1 MSSSIKFL
9 KKLTKRG
16 TKSSDQLRFPSPSP
30 SSIIVES
37 EVSKAGSF
45 KDESP
50 TSSGTAIVCEVVSP
64 AVHTT
69 TIQEPNVLPDVPAPT
84 SSVPPEP
91 DRPKSRLEQAHSELL
106 TASASL
112 ATTLSDYFSGSSDS
126 DVPPSDFPISF
137 SSPET
142 FTAAV
147 ERILLKQ
154 QNQPPTIASRV
165 GSVISKIYPLAS
177 LTLGLA
183 ASATESAALT
193 PVKGAVN
200 SLALLFTLAD
210 QESARGEDFLKQL
223 ERIQY
228 QSLRVAEVHKCAEVE
243 VGELL
248 REKSTNLMTS
258 VIRFFD
264 SSIIFFK
271 HDYFYNLGKTVL
283 LGPKIYSD
291 ARAELDLAI
300 AEYDQAL
307 LLQVTIKVLAMR
319 PAPPVDQKFQQSTLA
334 AWLKSSFWSVDA
346 QFSNNCELRAPGTLQ
361 WVLEESEFTSWRL
374 GESKSLWLNGLPGVG
389 KSIITAYLI
398 QVLKAQHP
406 DSVVLYFF
414 CKAGD
419 STLDNVDRVIRTLA
433 MQLALVA
440 PEAREKLQMLMEEGF
455 QCENDDAYA
464 FSRLVKDTLAVV
476 SRQVFVVIDGLDEC
490 FGGAAGAISTLLDVL
505 QKLPVK
511 LLVSSRPTPEISQA
525 MGWGPKRALTFEDS
539 RDDIKLYITMR
550 VTKSK
555 ALQKGFFRLQKDP
568 ADFLSEKSQG
578 NFLWV
583 SIVLNLLERT
593 PSAKAF
599 QKAIET
605 LPKGIVGV
613 YEKVVD
619 KLVAAETWEMAEAI
633 LVCVLFG
640 ARPMTMSELTVAVGL
655 LVDEVLDLEQFV
667 ESNCGSFLGVVPGK
681 DGPSVHIVHETFR
694 AYITD
699 PAVSKERCVPPG
711 KSHMRL
717 AAACLECLIGSEDE
731 DLADLRRYSTRH
743 WFRHFGDAWGI
754 ERDTVVLRIMLRKIH
769 AFTNDDKAVRKWMR
783 EFTFLMERE
792 HWFWNIGCFMS
803 DVHYGIF
810 DWLKSDVMQIISENS
825 DDEDDAEEDLHAAL
839 AWRMKVI
846 NSDSFLAHSIVTN
859 ITFVWLNTNWKE
871 VLMSRIAFTQA
882 LATAHILQ
890 LVEPFTYTPQTPL
903 YGNRYVPKVPDHAK
917 TKPGWTWRYAPSFS
931 NHWEN
936 LTLEHIDSLASL
948 GGYNPAIGLQSGN
961 YAFAAWVLRSDA
973 CIKPFQRAID
983 EHPDCWHFHEALG
996 GWHCF
1001 SGEKEKAVVCY
1012 GEAMKCDPKT
1022 PAGCAIEYWSL
1033 VSELKKSGGDITG
1046 AVEAMRTGMGLVPEK
1061 DAEAYWDRIV
1071 RIYEESQDWEK
1082 VDTVLREAIVKN
1094 PTACNGYWRKLADN
1108 YDRTFDWQ
1116 RKMETYFDAM
1126 KRDPENSATYA
1137 QDLRSMAKDFKH
1149 YQLFEPAEVILRNG
1163 IERHKE
1169 EGDMY
1174 RKEMAGCYMAARRWK
1189 DAAELYEGIR
1199 AGPNAHDWE
1208 FKWLNDDLGNAYL
1221 GMGETTRA
1229 LAAYQEKRMEKLAAG
1244 DVSGNSDD
1252 AAYVHMILGEFT
1264 VAIQQIKADITA
1276 NIKHY
1281 PDGPDNWYKASEFMH
1296 AHRNLGVC
1304 YEALGRMEDAQAS
1317 FKSAVEVFE
1326 KFITEL
1332 EPFVHTD
1339 NKTSY
1344 YRSEGRTLLE
1354 FGLMLEKIGRR
1365 EGARRIYEG
1374 AAHMYERTTFVG
1386 DDEPLQWENEQVAL
1400 AVRRVS
1406 EPELEMEMPSLLEEI
1421 GGPRLELRLSLG
1433 YRTNWYAY
1441 ENWRAPS
1448 FRGGKDGYPA
1458 AMLKDVVS

>member
-9 KKLTKRG
+9 KRLTKRG
-16 TKSSDQLRFPSPSP
+16 TKSSDQLRLPGPSP
-30 SSIIVES
+30 SSITVES
-37 EVSKAGSF
+37 EVGQAGSF

-50 TSSGTAIVCEVVSP
+50 TSSVIATVREVISP
-64 AVHTT
+64 AVNT
-69 TIQEPNVLPDVPAPT
+69 TIQEPDVLPDVPAPAP
-84 SSVPPEP
+84 SVPPEP
-91 DRPKSRLEQAHSELL
+91 DRPKTRLEQAHTELL
-106 TASASL
+106 AASASL
-112 ATTLSDYFSGSSDS
+112 SSTLCDYFAGTSDS
-126 DVPPSDFPISF
+126 NASASDFALPTPVT
-137 SSPET
+137 PET
-142 FTAAV
+142 FGASV
-147 ERILLKQ
+147 ERVLLKQ

-165 GSVISKIYPLAS
+165 GTAISKICPLAS

-193 PVKGAVN
+193 PVKGTIN
-200 SLALLFTLAD
+200 SLALLLTLAD
-210 QESARGEDFLKQL
+210 QEAARGEDFLKQL

-228 QSLRVAEVHKCAEVE
+228 QSLRVAEVQKCAEVE
-243 VGELL
+243 IGELL

-258 VIRFFD
+258 VIRFFN

-319 PAPPVDQKFQQSTLA
+319 PIPPVDQTFQKSTLA
-334 AWLKSSFWSVDA
+334 TWLKSSFWPVDA

-361 WVLEESEFTSWRL
+361 WVLEASEFKTWRL

-389 KSIITAYLI
+389 KSIIIAYLI
-398 QVLKAQHP
+398 QLLKAQHP

-433 MQLALVA
+433 MQIALAS

-455 QCENDDAYA
+455 QCENDAYA
-464 FSRLVKDTLAVV
+464 FSRLIKDTLTVV
-476 SRQVFVVIDGLDEC
+476 SGQVFVVIDGLDEC
-490 FGGAAGAISTLLDVL
+490 FGGAAEAISTLLDGL

-525 MGWGPKRALTFEDS
+525 MGWGPKRTLTFEDS

-555 ALQKGFFRLQKDP
+555 ALQKGFSRLQKDP
-568 ADFLSEKSQG
+568 TDFLSEKSQG

-593 PSAKAF
+593 PGAKAF

-619 KLVAAETWEMAEAI
+619 KLIAAESWEMAEAI
-633 LVCVLFG
+633 LVSVLFS
-640 ARPMTMSELTVAVGL
+640 ARPMTMSELTVAVSL

-717 AAACLECLIGSEDE
+717 AAACLGCLIEDE
-731 DLADLRRYSTRH
+731 DDDLADLRRYSTRH
-743 WFRHFGDAWGI
+743 WFRHFGDVWEI
-754 ERDTVVLRIMLRKIH
+754 ERDTVVLRNILGKIH
-769 AFTNDDKAVRKWMR
+769 AFMNDDEAVRRWMR

-792 HWFWNIGCFMS
+792 HGFWDIGCFMS
-803 DVHYGIF
+803 DVHYGIY
-810 DWLKSDVMQIISENS
+810 DWLKSGVIQMISENS
-825 DDEDDAEEDLHAAL
+825 DDNDDADEDLQGAL

-846 NSDSFLAHSIVTN
+846 SSDSFLAHSIVTN
-859 ITFVWLNTNWKE
+859 IAFVWLNTNWKE
-871 VLMSRIAFTQA
+871 VLMSRMAFTQA

-890 LVEPFTYTPQTPL
+890 LVEPFTYTPGTPL
-903 YGNRYVPKVPDHAK
+903 YNNPYAPKVPDHAK
-917 TKPGWTWRYAPSFS
+917 TKPGWTWRYATSFS
-931 NHWEN
+931 NHWDN

-961 YAFAAWVLRSDA
+961 YAFAVILLRSDA

-983 EHPDCWHFHEALG
+983 EHPEAWHFHEALG
-996 GWHCF
+996 NWYTF
-1001 SGEKEKAVVCY
+1001 SAKEKAVECY
-1012 GEAMKCDPKT
+1012 GEAMKCDPKI
-1022 PAGCAIEYWSL
+1022 PAGCAIDYWGLLSEIKKRDGD
-1033 VSELKKSGGDITG
+1033 VSG
-1046 AVEAMRTGMGLVPEK
+1046 AVEALRTGVELVPEK
-1061 DAEAYWDRIV
+1061 NAEAYWDRIAN
-1071 RIYEESQDWEK
+1071 IYQDGKDWEK
-1082 VDTVLREAIVKN
+1082 LGRVLREAIERN
-1094 PTACNGYWRKLADN
+1094 PTAARRWWTKLADN
-1108 YDRTFDWQ
+1108 YDRTFDW
-1116 RKMETYFDAM
+1116 RGKMETYFEAM
-1126 KRDPENSATYA
+1126 KRDPENLNDYA
-1137 QDLRSMAKDFKH
+1137 QDLRLFAGNFKD
-1149 YQLFEPAEVILRNG
+1149 YQLLEPALEILRNG

-1169 EGDMY
+1169 HADLY
-1174 RKEMAGCYMAARRWK
+1174 RKEIAECYLGARKWK
-1189 DAAELYEGIR
+1189 EAAELYEEIR

-1208 FKWLNDDLGNAYL
+1208 FKWLNHNLGNAYL

-1264 VAIQQIKADITA
+1264 IAIQQTKADITA
-1276 NIKHY
+1276 NIKYY
-1281 PDGPDNWYKASEFMH
+1281 PNGPDNWYKASEFMH
-1296 AHRNLGVC
+1296 AYQNLGVC

-1317 FKSAVEVFE
+1317 FKSAVQVFE

-1344 YRSEGRTLLE
+1344 YRSDARVLLE

-1365 EGARRIYEG
+1365 EDARRIYEG
-1374 AAHMYERTTFVG
+1374 AGHMYERTTFVG

-1406 EPELEMEMPSLLEEI
+1406 EPELGMEMPSLLEEI
-1421 GGPRLELRLSLG
+1421 GGPRLELRLCLG
-1433 YRTNWYAY
+1433 NRTNWYSY
-1441 ENWRAPS
+1441 ENWTAPR